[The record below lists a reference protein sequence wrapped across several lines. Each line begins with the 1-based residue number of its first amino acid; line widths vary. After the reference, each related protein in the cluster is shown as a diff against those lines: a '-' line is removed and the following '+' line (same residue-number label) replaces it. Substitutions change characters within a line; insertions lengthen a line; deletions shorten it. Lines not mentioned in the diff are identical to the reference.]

1 MVCHGEGAGPHRGAA
16 TVTRPSQ
23 LGNRPAPPASAR
35 AIAALLLL
43 SGAILGCSAPER
55 STAGPSTQ
63 HTSVSSSPPSPEATT
78 TTVPSLPEVGAYTPV
93 AGEPGSDAK
102 AAAAEFIERVGTYS
116 NGEGP
121 DLLTRETAELSNP
134 GASRDALA
142 PLASS
147 DADAVSEVVYPQ
159 LGGLLTNSAS
169 VMTVVR
175 QHLRRDGEVVTSTRT
190 YDIRVEFDGVT
201 WRVVDVVPPTTL
213 PGNAP
218 SPAATELIAQL
229 GPELPDTALQD
240 LNSGGVDPRLL
251 ELLGQ
256 VTEAMQFSVTVFAGG
271 HPAEVYGTT
280 SQSNHTA
287 GRGVDIWQVG
297 GQSVFDQRNAPSSPA
312 RQLAELALAAGAT
325 EVGAPWDLDGPGGAS
340 FANDLHQDHLHL
352 AFDG

>member
-1 MVCHGEGAGPHRGAA
+1 MSRPFQLSGRPAQAASVRA
-16 TVTRPSQ
+16 TVAV
-23 LGNRPAPPASAR
+23 LVM
-35 AIAALLLL
+35 
-43 SGAILGCSAPER
+43 SGTIIGCSTPER
-55 STAGPSTQ
+55 STEPAAPSTER
-63 HTSVSSSPPSPEATT
+63 TPVAASPSSTVPTT
-78 TTVPSLPEVGAYTPV
+78 TTVPSLPEVAAYTPV
-93 AGEPGSDAK
+93 AGEPGADAK
-102 AAAAEFIERVGTYS
+102 AAAAEFIERVGTYR

-121 DLLTRETAELSNP
+121 GLLARETAGLRDP
-134 GASRDALA
+134 GASRDALD
-142 PLASS
+142 PLASD
-147 DADAVSEVVYPQ
+147 DANAVSEVVYPQ

-175 QHLRRDGEVVTSTRT
+175 QHVRRGGDLVTSTRT

-218 SPAATELIAQL
+218 SQAATELIAQL

-240 LNSGGVDPRLL
+240 LTSGGVDTRLV
-251 ELLGQ
+251 ELLGRAAG
-256 VTEAMQFSVTVFAGG
+256 VMQFSITVFAGG
-271 HPAEVYGTT
+271 HPAEVYGTA
-280 SQSNHTA
+280 SPSNHTA

-297 GQSVFDQRNAPSSPA
+297 GRSVFDQRGEPSSPA

-325 EVGAPWDLDGPGGAS
+325 EIGAPWDLDGPGGAS

>member
-1 MVCHGEGAGPHRGAA
+1 MS
-16 TVTRPSQ
+16 RPFQ
-23 LGNRPAPPASAR
+23 LSGRPAPSASVR
-35 AIAALLLL
+35 AAAAVLLM
-43 SGAILGCSAPER
+43 SGTIIGCSTPER
-55 STAGPSTQ
+55 STEPAAPSTER
-63 HTSVSSSPPSPEATT
+63 TPVAASPPSTVRTT
-78 TTVPSLPEVGAYTPV
+78 TTVPTLPEVAAYTPV
-93 AGEPGSDAK
+93 AGEPGADAK
-102 AAAAEFIERVGTYS
+102 AAAAEFIERVGTYR

-121 DLLTRETAELSNP
+121 DLLARETAGLTDP
-134 GASRDALA
+134 GASRGALD
-142 PLASS
+142 PLASD

-175 QHLRRDGEVVTSTRT
+175 QHVRRGGALTTSTRT
-190 YDIRVEFDGVT
+190 YDVRVEADGAT
-201 WRVVDVVPPTTL
+201 WSVVDVVPPTTL

-240 LNSGGVDPRLL
+240 LNSGGVDTRLV
-251 ELLGQ
+251 ELLGRAAG
-256 VTEAMQFSVTVFAGG
+256 VMQFSITVFAGG
-271 HPAEVYGTT
+271 HPAAVYGTA
-280 SQSNHTA
+280 SPSNHTA

-297 GQSVFDQRNAPSSPA
+297 GRSVFDQRGEPSSPA

-325 EVGAPWDLDGPGGAS
+325 EIGAPWDLDGPGGAS